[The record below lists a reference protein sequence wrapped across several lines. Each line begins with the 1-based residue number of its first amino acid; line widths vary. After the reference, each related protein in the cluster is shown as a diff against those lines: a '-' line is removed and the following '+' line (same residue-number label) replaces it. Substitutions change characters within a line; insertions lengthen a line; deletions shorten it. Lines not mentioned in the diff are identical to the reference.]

1 MSKLTFVR
9 WTKYGGSGEK
19 MFKKGAV
26 GAGLV
31 RGFSV
36 MLAVFFMLG
45 FVVAVTSQPVYNFS
59 TAILVTFLAAAM
71 LGAIKAGA
79 VAGIRGWQHGGM
91 TGVIF
96 GMLLALMGFAL
107 GLPIC
112 DPVLIT
118 AAMGALGIIGG
129 IIGVNLPRSKRR
141 LLRRNAFM

>member
-1 MSKLTFVR
+1 
-9 WTKYGGSGEK
+9 
-19 MFKKGAV
+19 
-26 GAGLV
+26 
-31 RGFSV
+31 
-36 MLAVFFMLG
+36 MLG

-107 GLPIC
+107 GLPIF